1 MEVLLEK
8 LFEAVE
14 LGKVD
19 KKSPYPPQ
27 LKDQDGAYELSSESS
42 RTGFKT

>member
-1 MEVLLEK
+1 MKELLEK
-8 LFEAVE
+8 LLETVE

-27 LKDQDGAYELSSESS
+27 LKDQNGAYELA
-42 RTGFKT
+42 K